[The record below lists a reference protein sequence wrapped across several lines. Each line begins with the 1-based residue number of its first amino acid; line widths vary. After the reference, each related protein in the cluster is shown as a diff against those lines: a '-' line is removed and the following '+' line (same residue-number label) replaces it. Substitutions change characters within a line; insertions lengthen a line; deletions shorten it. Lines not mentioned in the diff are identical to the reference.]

1 MSREGRTLWLPM
13 HCLLQGLKENFMLRD
28 FSVSVGHECHCQDV
42 CRVTDRQNQIPLMAA
57 SFCSGCASVFS
68 FCFQGFYPVEETV
81 CLGLQKR
88 KLLGRDSI
96 TLPALIK
103 QRELELPH
111 HASSLYLFMLQ
122 SHHKVNFSASR
133 ILGAIVLSMVHN
145 CQFIKVLLSSRSRVH
160 VFLHTGRHEL
170 WICSRLSCFL
180 SGNRQNLQQPTPVL

>member
-1 MSREGRTLWLPM
+1 
-13 HCLLQGLKENFMLRD
+13 MLRD

-42 CRVTDRQNQIPLMAA
+42 CRVTDCQNQIPLMAA

-122 SHHKVNFSASR
+122 SIA
-133 ILGAIVLSMVHN
+133 
-145 CQFIKVLLSSRSRVH
+145 
-160 VFLHTGRHEL
+160 
-170 WICSRLSCFL
+170 
-180 SGNRQNLQQPTPVL
+180 P